1 MIKLRDAPAPL
12 RRKLY
17 LTAIIGAACLLIGLA
32 MFLFLKDKM
41 MLFLS
46 LIICTF
52 SIGKAVDYYRV
63 IVGED
68 YEIVEGTCISITP
81 KPLRKYRKIKIM
93 DDNGVE
99 SSLLLNKQSKV
110 KIGYRYRFYFK
121 ETQHIS
127 LGSEYL
133 DSALSS
139 DCFLGYE
146 ELGEYTEQE
155 VETITAD

>member
-1 MIKLRDAPAPL
+1 MGKIKEAPAPL
-12 RRKLY
+12 KKKMF
-17 LTAIIGAACLLIGLA
+17 LTGIVGIVCLLVGIA
-32 MFLFLKDKM
+32 MFLLLKDRM

-46 LIICTF
+46 LAVCVLC
-52 SIGKAVDYYRV
+52 IGKALGYYRL
-63 IVGED
+63 IGGEE
-68 YEIVEGTCISITP
+68 YEIVEGTCIAIMP

-93 DDNGVE
+93 DDNGNE
-99 SSLLLNKQSKV
+99 STMLLGKQSKV

-133 DSALSS
+133 DSAMSS

-146 ELGEYTEQE
+146 ELGEFSAEE
-155 VETITAD
+155 

>member
-1 MIKLRDAPAPL
+1 MSKIREAPAPL
-12 RRKLY
+12 RRKIY
-17 LTAIIGAACLLIGLA
+17 LTAIIGIVCFLVGLA

-46 LIICTF
+46 LVICTF
-52 SIGKAVDYYRV
+52 SIGKVIDYYR
-63 IVGED
+63 IIAGED
-68 YEIVEGTCISITP
+68 YETVEGTCVSITP

-99 SSLLLNKQSKV
+99 SSLLLNKQSKIR
-110 KIGYRYRFYFK
+110 IGYRYRFYFK

-146 ELGEYTEQE
+146 ELGEFSEQAE
-155 VETITAD
+155 ENGL

>member
-1 MIKLRDAPAPL
+1 MSKIRQAPAPL

-17 LTAIIGAACLLIGLA
+17 LTAIIGIVCLLVGLA

-46 LIICTF
+46 LVICTF
-52 SIGKAVDYYRV
+52 SIGKVIDYYR
-63 IVGED
+63 IIAGED
-68 YEIVEGTCISITP
+68 YETVEGICVSVTP

-110 KIGYRYRFYFK
+110 KIGYCYRFYFK
-121 ETQHIS
+121 ETQRIS

-146 ELGEYTEQE
+146 ELGEFAEKQSE
-155 VETITAD
+155 EDV

>member
-1 MIKLRDAPAPL
+1 MSKIREAPAPL

-17 LTAIIGAACLLIGLA
+17 LTAIIGIICLLVGLA
-32 MFLFLKDKM
+32 MFLFLKDRM

-46 LIICTF
+46 SVLLVFC
-52 SIGKAVDYYRV
+52 IGKVVDHYRL
-63 IVGED
+63 IVGEE
-68 YEIVEGTCISITP
+68 YEIVEGTCVSIMP

-99 SSLLLNKQSKV
+99 SSLLLNKQSRV

-121 ETQHIS
+121 ETQHVS

-146 ELGEYTEQE
+146 ELGESEIAE
-155 VETITAD
+155 

>member
-1 MIKLRDAPAPL
+1 MGKIREAPAPL

-17 LTAIIGAACLLIGLA
+17 LTAIIGIICLLVGLA
-32 MFLFLKDKM
+32 MFIFLKDRM

-46 LIICTF
+46 LLLMAFCMV
-52 SIGKAVDYYRV
+52 KVVNYYR
-63 IVGED
+63 IIAGEE
-68 YEIVEGTCISITP
+68 YEIVEGTCVSITP

-146 ELGEYTEQE
+146 ELGEFSVQSDENS
-155 VETITAD
+155 